1 MNKKQKQHQSVVPGN
16 AMAVKVIGNARE
28 DVGYAIKSWKRK
40 VKSAGILE
48 EVKDRKEYTKPGVK
62 RRKEI
67 QHASFMQYVRDLH
80 SK

>member
-1 MNKKQKQHQSVVPGN
+1 MNKKQKQHQSVVAGN
-16 AMAVKVIGNARE
+16 AMAVRVIGNAKE

-40 VKSAGILE
+40 VKSSGILE
-48 EVKDRKEYTKPGVK
+48 AVKDRKEYTKPCVK

>member
-1 MNKKQKQHQSVVPGN
+1 MIQTEPILEEPIQEHIPEEH
-16 AMAVKVIGNARE
+16 ILE
-28 DVGYAIKSWKRK
+28 EP
-40 VKSAGILE
+40 ILE
-48 EVKDRKEYTKPGVK
+48 EVKERKEYIKPGVK